1 MNVDL
6 CLGLIFLVSAF
17 TMSYTGFGYGMVSV
31 PLLSLILPIQEAV
44 ILQFP
49 HCMALFLYQ
58 AWHYRRHIV
67 WNDMKPLITGT
78 ALGIAAG
85 VLLLQYMP
93 ESLLKRA
100 LAVFIPIAVVFN
112 LTPWGQHI
120 AARHARNRWWGR
132 FCGLLTGAFFGA
144 YTIGG
149 PTAVLYVSSI
159 TTNALKA
166 KGLLA
171 AFFTVQFIMI
181 AIVYGWAGM
190 FTWKEMGTS
199 AIFAPVVALGS
210 LAGFWAFSRTSNRL
224 YRRATDVMLV
234 AASLALWF
242 SV

>member
-6 CLGLIFLVSAF
+6 YLGLIFLVSAF

-31 PLLSLILPIQEAV
+31 PLLSLFLPIQEAV

-67 WNDMKPLITGT
+67 WKDMKPLATGT

-149 PTAVLYVSSI
+149 PTAVLYVSSV

-181 AIVYGWAGM
+181 AIVYGWSGM

-199 AIFAPVVALGS
+199 AIFTPVVALGS